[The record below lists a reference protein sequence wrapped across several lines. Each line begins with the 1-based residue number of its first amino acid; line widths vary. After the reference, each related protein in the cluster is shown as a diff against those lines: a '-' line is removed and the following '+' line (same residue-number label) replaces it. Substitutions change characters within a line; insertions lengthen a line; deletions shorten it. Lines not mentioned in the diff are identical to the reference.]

1 MTPRCA
7 EQIDRNYKLAD
18 QYSRYDLIPISLF
31 LSKFYKNH
39 ANLSNLMAIYE
50 YSDSE
55 SYLSKY
61 TFICSFICILLRDP
75 AVQKVVHTACANQTN
90 SVLNI
95 KNALTNWVILQQ
107 ICTKNKLK

>member
-1 MTPRCA
+1 MPGNCVSYYPSSHTSMTPRCA

-18 QYSRYDLIPISLF
+18 QYSRYDLIPIALF

-61 TFICSFICILLRDP
+61 TFICSFLHFIKRSCRPKGGTYCMCKSNEFCIEY
-75 AVQKVVHTACANQTN
+75 
-90 SVLNI
+90 
-95 KNALTNWVILQQ
+95 
-107 ICTKNKLK
+107 